1 MDSLFRLPK
10 PIPHA
15 AVAHDVSRDK
25 GTELNKLLVKP
36 KTDGKRMLWLC
47 KGVRQLV
54 ASIPG
59 RGGIVG

>member
-47 KGVRQLV
+47 KGVR
-54 ASIPG
+54 
-59 RGGIVG
+59 